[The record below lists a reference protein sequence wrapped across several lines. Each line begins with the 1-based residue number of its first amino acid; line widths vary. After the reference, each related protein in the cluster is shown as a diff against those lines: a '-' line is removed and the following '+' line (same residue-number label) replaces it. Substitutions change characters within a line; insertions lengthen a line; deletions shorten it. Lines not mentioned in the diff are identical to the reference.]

1 MMACKGICLRYKAQ
15 KPVDH
20 IGRYIIGQKRCQAC
34 ETYIQWNNFWC
45 PCCGYRLRTKP
56 RNSRNKTNF
65 RVQYAKQAPS
75 VCQNMV
81 YNIP

>member
-20 IGRYIIGQKRCQAC
+20 IGRYSIGQKRCQAC
-34 ETYIQWNNFWC
+34 ETYIQWNIFWC

-56 RNSRNKTNF
+56 RNHHVGKES
-65 RVQYAKQAPS
+65 
-75 VCQNMV
+75 
-81 YNIP
+81 